1 MSNEEN
7 KFDFFSKVEPV
18 RGSDE
23 VIRQIQE
30 AIYSGKFKIG
40 ERLPSERSLSEIFSI
55 SRPTIRE
62 AIRVL
67 EAEKVVE
74 VKKGVKGGA
83 FIIEPGPDQ
92 IGRSLEALIRF
103 KNTTVDEFTEFRLEF
118 ESQTAYLA
126 AERATTEQ
134 IENLNEIAKKIKLV
148 ATGENFDQEEYVKY
162 DIMFHEEVAYASNN
176 QIRVAIMLG
185 LHNAFKK
192 MSIDI
197 GNLEIE
203 QWQRQEYKDIE
214 EIVSAISHRNPELAK
229 KKMQE
234 HVQRNSEF
242 MKRYNKQPKD

>member
-1 MSNEEN
+1 MDKEEN

-18 RGSDE
+18 RGFDE
-23 VIRQIQE
+23 VVRQIQE
-30 AIYSGKFKIG
+30 AISSGKFKVG
-40 ERLPSERSLSEIFSI
+40 ERLPSERTLSEIFNI

-92 IGRSLEALIRF
+92 IGKSLEALIRF

-118 ESQTAYLA
+118 EGQTAYLA
-126 AERATTEQ
+126 AERATTSQ
-134 IENLNEIAKKIKLV
+134 IESLNKIAKQIKLQ
-148 ATGENFDQEEYVKY
+148 AMDSNFNRTEYVKY
-162 DIMFHEEVAYASNN
+162 DILFHEEVAYASNN

-185 LHNAFKK
+185 LHNAFHK

-197 GNLEIE
+197 GDLENE
-203 QWQRQEYKDIE
+203 EWQLRDYKDIE
-214 EIVSAISHRNPELAK
+214 AIVHAISNRNPQLAK
-229 KKMQE
+229 KKMEE
-234 HVQRNSEF
+234 HVQRNSEI
-242 MKRYNKQPKD
+242 MNIYKEQANN